1 MFGLMIAVERIEA
14 ALARSR
20 AALPDWP
27 RSSGVQRGCW
37 PVWWSRDPRHD
48 LRGRSFFGFW
58 YGHIQRHPRR
68 PLFVSQI
75 VWTDRLINA
84 QTVPLLFRRF
94 HYWIK
99 DRLEYQPCAVQSA
112 GDAYA
117 ESDSLEA
124 AADALI
130 LMIERFDIDRRTGFE
145 GTGFE
150 DSRPEIRITEVYGLM
165 GPWGRMG
172 RFRRCRWRGTTSERL
187 DLSRDATEMMA
198 FLVQCHPDGAR
209 IAQGGDDESSGPR

>member
-1 MFGLMIAVERIEA
+1 MSAVDRIEA
-14 ALARSR
+14 ALARSKSCASGL
-20 AALPDWP
+20 AA
-27 RSSGVQRGCW
+27 
-37 PVWWSRDPRHD
+37 
-48 LRGRSFFGFW
+48 RGRAFSMDAGPFGGPEILATIFLDDPFFGFW
-58 YGHIQRHPRR
+58 YGHILPHPRR
-68 PLFVSQI
+68 PAVFVSQI
-75 VWTDRLINA
+75 VWTDRFINA

-145 GTGFE
+145 GTGYE
-150 DSRPEIRITEVYGLM
+150 DSRPETRITEVYGLLGAM
-165 GPWGRMG
+165 GQDGSFPPVPMPLESG
-172 RFRRCRWRGTTSERL
+172 CAGT
-187 DLSRDATEMMA
+187 
-198 FLVQCHPDGAR
+198 PG
-209 IAQGGDDESSGPR
+209 

>member
-14 ALARSR
+14 ALARSKGCVAGLAAQRR
-20 AALPDWP
+20 AFSVDVGP
-27 RSSGVQRGCW
+27 SGGPEILATIFVD
-37 PVWWSRDPRHD
+37 DP
-48 LRGRSFFGFW
+48 FFGFW

-165 GPWGRMG
+165 GAMG
-172 RFRRCRWRGTTSERL
+172 QDGSFPPVP
-187 DLSRDATEMMA
+187 MA
-198 FLVQCHPDGAR
+198 WNN
-209 IAQGGDDESSGPR
+209 